1 MDGQLLP
8 TMDLVQRSGAIQD
21 VIEYRHKLFAKI
33 MSIIKSEAITST
45 LFAAPWSNGW
55 CWIHIRVLRNLLFLN
70 ALLAFFFEQTRNP
83 KKNNGYGKPL
93 KNNSVW

>member
-45 LFAAPWSNGW
+45 LFAAP
-55 CWIHIRVLRNLLFLN
+55 
-70 ALLAFFFEQTRNP
+70 
-83 KKNNGYGKPL
+83 
-93 KNNSVW
+93 